1 MRAFLVGFLFGVG
14 VTVGGAFALDF
25 KSADATKKVVN
36 WGMIGQK
43 AGELSPTK
51 LLRN

>member
-25 KSADATKKVVN
+25 KSADANKKVVN

-51 LLRN
+51 LLR

>member
-1 MRAFLVGFLFGVG
+1 MRAFLMGFLLGVG
-14 VTVGGAFALDF
+14 LTVGGAFALDF
-25 KSADATKKVVN
+25 RSADGNKKVVN

-51 LLRN
+51 FLR

>member
-1 MRAFLVGFLFGVG
+1 MRVFLVGLVLGVG

-25 KSADATKKVVN
+25 RSTDANKKVVN
-36 WGMIGQK
+36 WSMIGQK

-51 LLRN
+51 FLRN